1 MQMQIYNLIFTAMHY
16 NSAMQS
22 DEILQSNALE
32 QLKGLFIASVT
43 DVLPPSPLSLTLVS
57 KLVTKSPH
65 RSNCSTI
72 STLFSCNLG
81 LFLFSSQ

>member
-1 MQMQIYNLIFTAMHY
+1 MQLMKTSFQNAMHY
-16 NSAMQS
+16 SAMQS

-43 DVLPPSPLSLTLVS
+43 DVLPPSLPLSLTLVS

-65 RSNCSTI
+65 RSNCSRFK
-72 STLFSCNLG
+72 TLFSWNLG
-81 LFLFSSQ
+81 LYLFSSQ

>member
-1 MQMQIYNLIFTAMHY
+1 MQLMKTSFQNAMHY
-16 NSAMQS
+16 SAMQS
-22 DEILQSNALE
+22 DRILQTNALE